1 MTTLHTHSG
10 VVLYYVAA
18 SREFLTSSSIHNP
31 VDVHVDLVFEIE
43 IFWFCAGLSFDY
55 RISISLMP
63 YRAASISDLGHGP
76 FTPPTRPQLTLDGD
90 TAQERL
96 AAAPGDRLSPRRAEG
111 VVAFVNNGVAQRA
124 RERGNEK

>member
-43 IFWFCAGLSFDY
+43 IFWFCAGLELRLSYIDIAYALSGSFDI
-55 RISISLMP
+55 RS
-63 YRAASISDLGHGP
+63 
-76 FTPPTRPQLTLDGD
+76 
-90 TAQERL
+90 
-96 AAAPGDRLSPRRAEG
+96 
-111 VVAFVNNGVAQRA
+111 RA
-124 RERGNEK
+124 RALHTTADARR